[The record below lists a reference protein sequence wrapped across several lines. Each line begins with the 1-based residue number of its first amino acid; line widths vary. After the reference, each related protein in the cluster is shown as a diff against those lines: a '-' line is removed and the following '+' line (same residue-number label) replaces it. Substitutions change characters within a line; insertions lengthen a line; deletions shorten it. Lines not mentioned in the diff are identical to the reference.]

1 MRKTK
6 TITIEDNNRDKGKTF
21 VITEMDA
28 EKAEYLAFCVLHE
41 IALIEGKDE
50 TENTGLAGLFE
61 KGMEGIFKI
70 PPDRAKPIFDALMS
84 CVKIKMESIERN
96 LVASDIEEITT
107 RMRLKMEVFR
117 LHTDF
122 FTGGAA

>member
-28 EKAEYLAFCVLHE
+28 ERAEYLAFCVLHE
-41 IALIEGKDE
+41 IVLIEGKDG

-122 FTGGAA
+122 FTLGAA